1 MKYAFQTL
9 HFLVSRHGVLRV
21 TSSSVRRHYFAGHL
35 ESSFCHQPK
44 SLQNVVKKVDFA
56 KTQVWKPFYLPKTIF
71 SGAVDLGAVDA
82 CPSQHSLFP
91 NPSAVPEQQF
101 GSRGGIL
108 GILVLWTEQCSAV
121 PQQENQPTENAD
133 TKVHLGS
140 KVHFLSLISES
151 TEGKITAGL
160 CILNIKQ
167 DFFKSI

>member
-1 MKYAFQTL
+1 MPSALISAECGKEGRFWRFNASKEKL
-9 HFLVSRHGVLRV
+9 
-21 TSSSVRRHYFAGHL
+21 
-35 ESSFCHQPK
+35 
-44 SLQNVVKKVDFA
+44 FA

-71 SGAVDLGAVDA
+71 SGAVNLGAVDA

-108 GILVLWTEQCSAV
+108 GILVLWTEQCGAV

-133 TKVHLGS
+133 TKMHLGS

-160 CILNIKQ
+160 RILNIKQ
-167 DFFKSI
+167 DFLKASK